1 MSSGANLFSLTGVGR
16 LGFGSD
22 RGGAGWCTGGTKIT
36 FEARMQL
43 MTLMALML
51 EITTSTSTTTME
63 LSAVTMG
70 DENRVSPPPPFDG
83 VGGFVVDRFWQAGR
97 LWFSLNSGN

>member
-70 DENRVSPPPPFDG
+70 DENRVSPPPHLMAW
-83 VGGFVVDRFWQAGR
+83 VVLWLIDSGR
-97 LWFSLNSGN
+97 LAGCGFL